1 MTKADIV
8 EKIHTNTG
16 MTQKESAEMVEA
28 VFSIMKSTLETGE
41 TLKIS
46 GFGSFVVK
54 QKNDRRGRNPQTGE
68 AITIEA
74 RRILTFKPSTVLR
87 CNQQVE
93 IAVSAR
99 MWTHEV
105 RNSYTFADETDCRT
119 DITEEI
125 RPAVVGAQSSERMGL
140 ADESQEGCL

>member
-8 EKIHTNTG
+8 EKIHANTG
-16 MTQKESAEMVEA
+16 MTQKESMEMVEA

-54 QKNDRRGRNPQTGE
+54 QKSDRRGRNPQTGE

-74 RRILTFKPSTVLR
+74 RRILSFKPSTVLR
-87 CNQQVE
+87 DAINK
-93 IAVSAR
+93 
-99 MWTHEV
+99 
-105 RNSYTFADETDCRT
+105 
-119 DITEEI
+119 
-125 RPAVVGAQSSERMGL
+125 
-140 ADESQEGCL
+140 